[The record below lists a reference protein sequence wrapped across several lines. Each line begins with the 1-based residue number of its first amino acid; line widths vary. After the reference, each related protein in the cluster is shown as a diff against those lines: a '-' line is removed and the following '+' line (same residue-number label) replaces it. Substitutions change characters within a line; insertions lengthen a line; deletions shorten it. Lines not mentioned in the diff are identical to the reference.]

1 LIGWESGD
9 RAMPNQF
16 GCRNGGSNANRA
28 QHGLQISGAGALAS
42 VRIAKQHGIRNSEEI
57 VLATGKKTAWLTVK
71 RSLITIYNDVY
82 DEHLFVFAAGLSYY
96 FVLSLFPLL
105 VSMALLLGYVPI
117 PHLFEGLLSLMA
129 RLVPGDGMSLVRNI
143 LSDVSHEHKHFLTLG
158 LVFTIWTVSSGFAAI
173 IDGLDLVYRV
183 HETRPVWKTR
193 PIALGLTLLAGSL
206 LVVGVGLMV
215 EGTYLGTWFTGE
227 FDLSPAILAVWRYL
241 RWGIAA
247 AFAVLALELI
257 YHFGPNVKQ
266 RFRDSLTGAIVAVA
280 AWIGLSYLLGI
291 YFRHFESLDKTYGP
305 LGAAIGLYV
314 WFYLS
319 GFAILLGGEI
329 NFLLGELRHHGIR
342 QSSKPAYAEI
352 DNLNSAA

>member
-1 LIGWESGD
+1 
-9 RAMPNQF
+9 M
-16 GCRNGGSNANRA
+16 
-28 QHGLQISGAGALAS
+28 
-42 VRIAKQHGIRNSEEI
+42 RNSEVI
-57 VLATGKKTAWLTVK
+57 VLAIGKKATWLTAK
-71 RSLITIYNDVY
+71 RSLITIYNDIY

-105 VSMALLLGYVPI
+105 VSMAALLGYVPI

-129 RLVPGDGMSLVRNI
+129 RLVPGDGMSLVRSI
-143 LSDVSHEHKHFLTLG
+143 VSDVSHKNKHFLTLG
-158 LVFTIWTVSSGFAAI
+158 LVFTIWTTSSGFAAI

-183 HETRPVWKTR
+183 RETRPVWKTR
-193 PIALGLTLLAGSL
+193 PLALGLTLLAGSL
-206 LVVGVGLMV
+206 LVVAVGLMV
-215 EGTYLGTWFTGE
+215 EGTHLGTWFTGE
-227 FDLSPAILAVWRYL
+227 YNLSSAVLSAWRTL

-266 RFRDSLTGAIVAVA
+266 RFRDSLTGAVVAVA

-319 GFAILLGGEI
+319 GFAVLLGGEI
-329 NFLLGELRHHGIR
+329 NFLLGELRRHGTR
-342 QSSKPAYAEI
+342 QSSRPVYAEVK
-352 DNLNSAA
+352 NLNSAA